1 MSTSNAIQTLLEK
14 LYTTTGLFYT
24 RLCRWIYKAVMKTQK
39 EFVLLTKRGAI
50 VNTLN
55 RMFGFE
61 RVYVGF

>member
-1 MSTSNAIQTLLEK
+1 MSTINAMQTLLEK
-14 LYTTTGLFYT
+14 LYTAIRFVDASM
-24 RLCRWIYKAVMKTQK
+24 CSPVYKGVMKTQK
-39 EFVLLTKRGAI
+39 QVVFWTKRGAI